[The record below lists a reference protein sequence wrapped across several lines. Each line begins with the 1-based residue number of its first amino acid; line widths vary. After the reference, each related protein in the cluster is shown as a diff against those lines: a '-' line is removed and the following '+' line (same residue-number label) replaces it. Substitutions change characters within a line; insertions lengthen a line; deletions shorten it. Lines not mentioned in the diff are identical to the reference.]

1 MLFAFVLALD
11 IGSLPNI
18 RAVETFQHKLLK
30 VLCTGPD
37 SVGAKLDGVP
47 PRMRRKNPTP
57 KSGAVMLWMA
67 TRFKVWP
74 PVVRD
79 VLPDLVE
86 ALS

>member
-30 VLCTGPD
+30 VLWTGPD

-67 TRFKVWP
+67 TRFKGWP
-74 PVVRD
+74 LVVRG
-79 VLPDLVE
+79 VCPCPAA
-86 ALS
+86 ALF